1 MANDTILN
9 TFKGN
14 DVASRRA
21 LYNAINNAKSLNAND
36 VWPIEVCN
44 IVIVAGTRAVSGE
57 DCENVYLI
65 CENGD
70 AYFSQ
75 SNGIAK
81 SAKQLAELFD
91 FGDGTSIPVEVS
103 VQQNSR
109 SGNTIKSLRIA
120 D

>member
-1 MANDTILN
+1 MSTDTILN

-21 LYNAINNAKSLNAND
+21 LYNALNNAKSLNAND
-36 VWPIEVCN
+36 SWPINVAN
-44 IVIVAGTRAVSGE
+44 IVIVAGTRAVSGDE
-57 DCENVYLI
+57 CENVYLI
-65 CENGD
+65 CDNGD

-81 SAKQLAELFD
+81 SAKELAAIFD
-91 FGDGTSIPVEVS
+91 FGDGTAIPVEVS
-103 VQQNSR
+103 VQQNAR